1 MKVSIITAAHRPE
14 FMDRVWESIK
24 KQIFKDWEWIIVNDG
39 GEGVKKWYDDNIKIL
54 RQTNSDIWLVNLE
67 RNRGRFGLFARNI
80 GAMAAS
86 NSNIVFLDDDNEWE
100 PDHLES
106 LVDFK
111 NKTGRIP
118 YCWMHIKGKKPGSN
132 FEKIKETRFG
142 KQAIDLG
149 CILWNKFIFD
159 KYGYF
164 RNDSQITFDWNH
176 IARIY
181 YGEGPNKFIC
191 TKKPTLIF
199 WHKRY

>member
-1 MKVSIITAAHRPE
+1 MNVSIVTATNRAVSL
-14 FMDRVWESIK
+14 DRVWASILR
-24 KQIFKDWEWIIVNDG
+24 QTHKDWEWVIVNDG
-39 GEGVKKWYDDNIKIL
+39 SKDVREWYRNKIEKM
-54 RQTNSDIWLVNLE
+54 REVNQGIWMIDIE
-67 RNRGRFGLFARNI
+67 RNKGRFGLYARNI
-80 GAMAAS
+80 GAMGANSS
-86 NSNIVFLDDDNEWE
+86 NVIFLDDDNEWE

-106 LVDFK
+106 LIALK
-111 NKTGRIP
+111 EKTGRTP
-118 YCWMHIKGKKPGSN
+118 YCWLYIKGKKEGSS
-132 FEKIKETRFG
+132 FERIKETRFG

-149 CILWNKFIFD
+149 CILWDKALFD

-164 RNDSQITFDWNH
+164 RNDSQVTFDWNH